1 MVRIMYR
8 LPKVRLKNLMLGSR
22 YFYEENTIW
31 GLRKKFIITEL
42 YEKLCIFGKY
52 FIIPVTD

>member
-8 LPKVRLKNLMLGSR
+8 LPKVRLKNLMIGSR
-22 YFYEENTIW
+22 YFYKKYSL